1 MKLFSVKVFV
11 ASVAIF
17 LLAAPSVTFAQS
29 TGWVLYDNFN
39 SGKIDPTKLDIDNSS
54 AAISVENGLLKFVHD
69 AKKPNDSSWL
79 IFKKSPA
86 KIKAVK
92 AKVKI
97 RNDAPG
103 DLRAR
108 IGGYLGKTEDNYPVW
123 LSITLRNDYDR
134 VEASATAFTDTTSTG
149 QWKYD
154 LFYSQVGKPDGLI
167 GNWYVLEIYF
177 DRSRLLFKGDAV
189 KQILHQLTE
198 PVYPLTSDI
207 PDWNFKGIGTRN
219 GIAATSKF
227 TVYFDNVYVL
237 Y

>member
-11 ASVAIF
+11 AAVAIF

-39 SGKIDPTKLDIDNSS
+39 SGKIDPTKWDIDNSS

-69 AKKPNDSSWL
+69 ANKPNDSSWL

-103 DLRAR
+103 NLRAR

-134 VEASATAFTDTTSTG
+134 VEASATAFTDTTSTANG
-149 QWKYD
+149 STTCSIPRSENQRNYRQLVCFGD
-154 LFYSQVGKPDGLI
+154 LFRPLPIAVQRGCRQANIASADGA
-167 GNWYVLEIYF
+167 GVSAYF
-177 DRSRLLFKGDAV
+177 R
-189 KQILHQLTE
+189 H
-198 PVYPLTSDI
+198 P
-207 PDWNFKGIGTRN
+207 
-219 GIAATSKF
+219 
-227 TVYFDNVYVL
+227 
-237 Y
+237 